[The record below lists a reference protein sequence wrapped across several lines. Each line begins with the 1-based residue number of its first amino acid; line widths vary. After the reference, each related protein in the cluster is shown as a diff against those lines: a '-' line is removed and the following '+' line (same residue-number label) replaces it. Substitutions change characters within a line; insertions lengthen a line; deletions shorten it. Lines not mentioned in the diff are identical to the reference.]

1 LYIIEMWKQI
11 LKVYRYMIM
20 NRKIK
25 EVEDYF
31 VDKICNKIYSTQE
44 LKEINIHCDHN
55 VIRSLIYFVYE
66 LKEVYPT
73 ISDKDICIAVIY
85 TYYGLNLGEQTTDYI
100 TPTIYQDYAD
110 DKETVFKLYID
121 ITTGDIMQND
131 ENLSSKI
138 RRFIQT
144 GEFYSILR

>member
-1 LYIIEMWKQI
+1 
-11 LKVYRYMIM
+11 M
-20 NRKIK
+20 NRTIK

-31 VDKICNKIYSTQE
+31 IDKICNKIYSKEE
-44 LKEINIHCDHN
+44 LKDINIDCNDDIITILTKFAC
-55 VIRSLIYFVYE
+55 V
-66 LKEVYPT
+66 LKEVYPN
-73 ISDKDICIAVIY
+73 ISEKDICIAIIY

-110 DKETVFKLYID
+110 NKSDVFNLYLD
-121 ITTGDIMQND
+121 ITTGDIIQYD
-131 ENLSSKI
+131 ENISSKI

>member
-1 LYIIEMWKQI
+1 MWKGVLKTIYSYYLYIT
-11 LKVYRYMIM
+11 M
-20 NRKIK
+20 NRTIK

-31 VDKICNKIYSTQE
+31 IDKICNKIYSKAE
-44 LKEINIHCDHN
+44 LKDINIDCNDN
-55 VIRSLIYFVYE
+55 VIRILIKFAYN
-66 LKEVYPT
+66 LKEVYPN
-73 ISDKDICIAVIY
+73 ISDKDICIAIIY

-110 DKETVFKLYID
+110 NKSAVFNLYID
-121 ITTGDIMQND
+121 ITTGDIIQYD

>member
-1 LYIIEMWKQI
+1 
-11 LKVYRYMIM
+11 M
-20 NRKIK
+20 NRTIK

-31 VDKICNKIYSTQE
+31 IDKICNKIYSKKE
-44 LKEINIHCDHN
+44 LEDINVSCNNDIIVFLTNFACD
-55 VIRSLIYFVYE
+55 
-66 LKEVYPT
+66 LKDLYPN
-73 ISDKDICIAVIY
+73 ISAKDICIAVIY

-100 TPTIYQDYAD
+100 TPTIYEDYAD
-110 DKETVFKLYID
+110 DKDAVFELYID